1 MKKRKKLVY
10 KPKAHWKETMRNWT
24 NIGKHVKSACFLRN

>member
-10 KPKAHWKETMRNWT
+10 KPKAHWKETMGFDK
-24 NIGKHVKSACFLRN
+24 IFIIFA